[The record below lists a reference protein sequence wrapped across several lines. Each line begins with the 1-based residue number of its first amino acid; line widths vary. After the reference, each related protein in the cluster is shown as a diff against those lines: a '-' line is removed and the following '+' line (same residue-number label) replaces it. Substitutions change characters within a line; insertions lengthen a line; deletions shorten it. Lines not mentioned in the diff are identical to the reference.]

1 MGNLVY
7 EIMRGLYWREH
18 LLYTIRSPVNSVNGE
33 GVLCIL
39 VHLEAHMSRKEP
51 KGSPKSNQSK
61 QKSLERKNAQANRR
75 SKHIDKGTHGTNT
88 GQSGHES
95 RR

>member
-1 MGNLVY
+1 
-7 EIMRGLYWREH
+7 
-18 LLYTIRSPVNSVNGE
+18 
-33 GVLCIL
+33 
-39 VHLEAHMSRKEP
+39 MSRKEP

-61 QKSLERKNAQANRR
+61 QKSLERNNAQANRR
-75 SKHIDKGTHGTNT
+75 SDHIDKGTYGTNT

>member
-1 MGNLVY
+1 
-7 EIMRGLYWREH
+7 
-18 LLYTIRSPVNSVNGE
+18 
-33 GVLCIL
+33 
-39 VHLEAHMSRKEP
+39 MSRKEP